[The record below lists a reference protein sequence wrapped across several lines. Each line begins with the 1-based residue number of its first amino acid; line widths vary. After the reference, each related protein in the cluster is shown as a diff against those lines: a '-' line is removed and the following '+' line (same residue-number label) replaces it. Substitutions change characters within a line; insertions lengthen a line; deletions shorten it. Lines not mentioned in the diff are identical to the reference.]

1 MTSATRG
8 KDGRRRKGVSDR
20 RTSDV
25 GGGEDARS
33 VRIRGGGAGQRDAPS
48 RLTTT
53 GSAMVARVTTVRAVV
68 GRARPVG
75 MARRSPRLPAILRAK
90 RGRAMESARVR
101 SGDLNPGRGAARAQ
115 WKKRTEERGPTGA
128 PREGR
133 STWIYVRD
141 VAYLRADM
149 AIVMVGAFDACVWR
163 ERL

>member
-1 MTSATRG
+1 
-8 KDGRRRKGVSDR
+8 
-20 RTSDV
+20 
-25 GGGEDARS
+25 
-33 VRIRGGGAGQRDAPS
+33 
-48 RLTTT
+48 
-53 GSAMVARVTTVRAVV
+53 MVARVTTVRAVV

-133 STWIYVRD
+133 STCVHAKD
-141 VAYLRADM
+141 AAYLRADM
-149 AIVMVGAFDACVWR
+149 AIVVVGTFDACVWR
-163 ERL
+163 VRL

>member
-1 MTSATRG
+1 MAAEPEAAG
-8 KDGRRRKGVSDR
+8 HPA
-20 RTSDV
+20 
-25 GGGEDARS
+25 GEEGEGD
-33 VRIRGGGAGQRDAPS
+33 
-48 RLTTT
+48 
-53 GSAMVARVTTVRAVV
+53 
-68 GRARPVG
+68 
-75 MARRSPRLPAILRAK
+75 
-90 RGRAMESARVR
+90 ESARAR
-101 SGDLNPGRGAARAQ
+101 SIGRPKPRAWGGTSA